1 MSRRWSMCKRK
12 RTNVVMAAKSDM
24 YKRSVVYKG
33 EFKNGTLEGDC
44 DVIVTDKMLTG
55 KIEEQT
61 EVHTYKT
68 MF

>member
-1 MSRRWSMCKRK
+1 M
-12 RTNVVMAAKSDM
+12 VVAAKSDM
-24 YKRSVVYKG
+24 YKRSVVYRG

>member
-1 MSRRWSMCKRK
+1 M
-12 RTNVVMAAKSDM
+12 VAVKSDI

-33 EFKNGTLEGDC
+33 EFKNGTLDGNC
-44 DVIVTDKMLTG
+44 DIIVTDKMLNG
-55 KIEEQT
+55 NIESMT